1 MGKNVHFDQAG
12 SQTGGSGRSAIL
24 VVASQAV
31 IEEFRAGSQGD
42 LVLGL
47 HLLAME
53 PHEFLPAHMLQDM
66 TMAVIEV
73 HPEDQRSMARLTR
86 VCEAFPTLP
95 VVAAISDASVALVRA
110 LVREGICDVVSLP
123 LDLDEILQISLDTL
137 ARQQVRI
144 PQTGALAPVLA
155 VTRSISGCGAT
166 SIATHLAADLAGHE
180 EGGKGTVIV
189 DLDLQF
195 GHVGHYLGTTAR
207 GNLNDLL
214 AAGNRLDE
222 ELLGSVLG
230 AAGGGLWVIAAPEA
244 IMPLE
249 AVDTDQLLRVIHLL
263 RQRFD
268 HVVLDLPANWTNW
281 TLSAAV
287 GAEVIVLVVELSI
300 ASLREARR
308 RLDLFASVG
317 IAPQSIAIVVNRAEK
332 RLFRT
337 IDVSDAARTLGHAV
351 LGTIALDA
359 PQVEAAQAEGRLVG
373 QVQRKSRFAAD
384 VRTLAETL
392 RTGLR
397 VGEN

>member
-12 SQTGGSGRSAIL
+12 SQNGGSGRSAIL

-53 PHEFLPAHMLQDM
+53 PHAFLPAHLLQNI

-95 VVAAISDASVALVRA
+95 VVAAISDASVALARA
-110 LVREGICDVVSLP
+110 LVREGIRDVVSLP

-180 EGGKGTVIV
+180 AGGKGTVIV

-268 HVVLDLPANWTNW
+268 HVVLDMPANWTNW
-281 TLSAAV
+281 TLSAAA

>member
-12 SQTGGSGRSAIL
+12 SQNGGSGRSAIL

-53 PHEFLPAHMLQDM
+53 PHEFLPAHMLRDM

-73 HPEDQRSMARLTR
+73 HPDDQRSMARLTR

-110 LVREGICDVVSLP
+110 LVREGIRDVVSLP

-180 EGGKGTVIV
+180 AGGKGTVIV

-281 TLSAAV
+281 TLSAAA

-317 IAPQSIAIVVNRAEK
+317 IAPHRIAIVVNRAEK